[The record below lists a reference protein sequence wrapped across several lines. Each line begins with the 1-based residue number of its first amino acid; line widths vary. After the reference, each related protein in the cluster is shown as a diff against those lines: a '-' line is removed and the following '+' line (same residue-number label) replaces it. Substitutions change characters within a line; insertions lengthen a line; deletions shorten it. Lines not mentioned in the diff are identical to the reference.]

1 MELMVER
8 MRLTIV
14 LAGVCSNTPRMCL
27 LQRFGSDRLVIV
39 TVTQTHAN
47 VLELTGLLVRVVEEG
62 VLDPMSEYDDEI
74 VDEEQDWS
82 DFDDIG
88 EYDDLDLE

>member
-1 MELMVER
+1 
-8 MRLTIV
+8 
-14 LAGVCSNTPRMCL
+14 
-27 LQRFGSDRLVIV
+27 
-39 TVTQTHAN
+39 
-47 VLELTGLLVRVVEEG
+47 
-62 VLDPMSEYDDEI
+62 MSEYDDEV

>member
-1 MELMVER
+1 
-8 MRLTIV
+8 
-14 LAGVCSNTPRMCL
+14 
-27 LQRFGSDRLVIV
+27 
-39 TVTQTHAN
+39 
-47 VLELTGLLVRVVEEG
+47 
-62 VLDPMSEYDDEI
+62 MSEYDDEI